1 MENRYFTSDEMYQ
14 FDQFTMN
21 KIGIPSPVLMERAA
35 HSVFIHIIQKIKSED
50 EILIIAGTGNNGG
63 DAVALARMLF
73 LLDYQVKLY
82 IISKENHSEE
92 MKRQVK
98 IAQNINLPMT
108 FDFIEQEF
116 DKATYLIEGIFGIGI
131 SREIEGVNQ
140 SVIQKINEARR
151 KQKTIVSLDIPSGLS
166 SYTGEPFTTVI
177 QADITYT
184 FGFKKHGMQTD
195 IGKHLCG
202 EIVLCD
208 IGYPEEILAH
218 HFGFHLDK

>member
-1 MENRYFTSDEMYQ
+1 MENRYFTSVEMYQ
-14 FDQFTMN
+14 FDQFTIN
-21 KIGIPSPVLMERAA
+21 EIGIPSSVLMERAA
-35 HSVFIHIIQKIKSED
+35 HSVFIHIIQKVKSED

-208 IGYPEEILAH
+208 IGYPEKILAH